1 MEEMKK
7 DGERET
13 RDDIGVT
20 KRNNK
25 EFLSFVLFERKGSG
39 NLNNWEDGPT
49 GKRSLHVLREEWKK

>member
-39 NLNNWEDGPT
+39 NLNNWEDEPT
-49 GKRSLHVLREEWKK
+49 RKRSLHVLREEWKK